1 MSYVIPTGELSL
13 ASQVKMRVIAEE
25 AGKQMLYNRKI
36 VTPPPVPSAQNPNPQ
51 ETAEARDAD
60 YAVDFTPVATRV
72 TTGWLS
78 MPLAVAGNRYSVF
91 ADITPAALTPQVP
104 NNACWVF
111 YGVTIIDTT
120 QAIDEMY
127 FAVGNGPTPK
137 ANFDLEKLFSKMET
151 DGFFSIPVVFVP
163 QDIVT
168 CTVKARLVTGVGFR
182 VALKT
187 LIVEPLQVTNA

>member
-1 MSYVIPTGELSL
+1 
-13 ASQVKMRVIAEE
+13 MRQIAEQQ
-25 AGKQMLYNRKI
+25 GKEVLYERKI
-36 VTPPPVPSAQNPNPQ
+36 VARPTGPQ

-60 YAVDFTPVATRV
+60 YTVDFTPVATRPL
-72 TTGWLS
+72 TGWLS
-78 MPLAVAGNRYSVF
+78 MPLAAAGARYSVF
-91 ADITPAALTPQVP
+91 ADVTPAALTPVVP

-120 QAIDEMY
+120 QAIKEMY
-127 FAVGNGPTPK
+127 FGVGNGPVPK
-137 ANFDLEKLFSKMET
+137 ANFDLEKMYSKLET
-151 DGFFSIPVVFVP
+151 DGFFSIPVVYVP

-168 CTVKARLVTGVGFR
+168 CTVMSRIVTGIGFR

>member
-1 MSYVIPTGELSL
+1 MSYIIPTGELSL
-13 ASQVKMRVIAEE
+13 ASQVKMRVIAED

-36 VTPPPVPSAQNPNPQ
+36 VAPPTGPQ

-72 TTGWLS
+72 TTGWLT
-78 MPLAVAGNRYSVF
+78 MPLAVVGNRYSVF
-91 ADITPAALTPQVP
+91 ADIGPAALTPQVP

-111 YGVTIIDTT
+111 YGVTIIDIT
-120 QAIDEMY
+120 QGIDEMY

-137 ANFDLEKLFSKMET
+137 ANFDLEKLYSKMET

-168 CTVKARLVTGVGFR
+168 CTVKARLATGVGFR